1 MLLHP
6 VEERF
11 LANSGIL
18 RELLWPGDLV
28 LFDELKWSDAVSP
41 IRCFSRTARCV
52 VACVLSAIF
61 LLTTLGAGAAETKQV
76 LMLHSFGREVRPWSE
91 YARTIR
97 AELDRQSPWP
107 LEITE
112 HSLLTAR
119 SSDETPDVEYLR
131 ALHAKRPFDLI
142 VTIGAPAVVFVQ
154 RHRQQLFVTTPMVF
168 TAAEQRRFQYSMLT
182 ANDTVVAFA
191 HSFRAVFENILRVLP
206 DTATVAVV
214 NGNSPNEN
222 FWLEEMRREAK
233 RFENRISFIWYSD
246 LSFEEILK
254 HATALP
260 PQSAI
265 FWHLMNVDAAGVVH
279 EGDRALTRLH
289 DVANAPIFSHSDAFF
304 GRAIVG
310 GPMHSVSEGSR
321 LTASVAVRILGG
333 ERAGDIKIPATGFA
347 APKFDWREM
356 RRWGIS
362 ESRLMAASEIY
373 FRELTAWD
381 QYRAQILTVCAVI
394 LLQSAL
400 ISWLLYQWRRRYS
413 SKAERTS

>member
-1 MLLHP
+1 
-6 VEERF
+6 
-11 LANSGIL
+11 
-18 RELLWPGDLV
+18 
-28 LFDELKWSDAVSP
+28 
-41 IRCFSRTARCV
+41 
-52 VACVLSAIF
+52 
-61 LLTTLGAGAAETKQV
+61 
-76 LMLHSFGREVRPWSE
+76 MLHSFGREVKPWSE

-119 SSDETPDVEYLR
+119 SSDENPDAPFVVEYLR

-142 VTIGAPAVVFVQ
+142 VTVGAPAVAFVQ

-168 TAAEQRRFQYSMLT
+168 TAAEQRRVQHSILT

-254 HATALP
+254 HAAALP

-289 DVANAPIFSHSDAFF
+289 AVANAPIFSHNDAFF

-321 LTASVAVRILGG
+321 LTASVAIRILGG
-333 ERAGDIKIPATGFA
+333 ERAGDIKVPATGFA

-356 RRWGIS
+356 QRWGIS
-362 ESRLMAASEIY
+362 ESRLMAGSEIY
-373 FRELTAWD
+373 FRELAVWD

-400 ISWLLYQWRRRYS
+400 ISWLLYQWRRRHS

>member
-1 MLLHP
+1 MQL
-6 VEERF
+6 
-11 LANSGIL
+11 
-18 RELLWPGDLV
+18 
-28 LFDELKWSDAVSP
+28 DELK
-41 IRCFSRTARCV
+41 RRTAERIARYWSRMARPV
-52 VACVLSAIF
+52 WASVGATIF
-61 LLTTLGAGAAETKQV
+61 FLATLGAATAEAKQV
-76 LMLHSFGREVRPWSE
+76 LMLHSFGREVKPWSE

-119 SSDETPDVEYLR
+119 SSDENPDAPFVVEYLR
-131 ALHAKRPFDLI
+131 ALHAKHPFDLI
-142 VTIGAPAVVFVQ
+142 VTVGAPAVAFVQ

-168 TAAEQRRFQYSMLT
+168 TAAEQRRVQYSILT

-214 NGNSPNEN
+214 SGNSPNEN
-222 FWLEEMRREAK
+222 FWLEEIGREAK

-254 HATALP
+254 HAAALP

-289 DVANAPIFSHSDAFF
+289 AVANAPIFSHNDAFF

-310 GPMHSVSEGSR
+310 GPMHSVTEGSR
-321 LTASVAVRILGG
+321 LTASVAIRILGG
-333 ERAGDIKIPATGFA
+333 ERAGDIKVPATGFA

-356 RRWGIS
+356 QRWGIS
-362 ESRLMAASEIY
+362 ESRLMAGSEIY
-373 FRELTAWD
+373 FRELTVWD

-394 LLQSAL
+394 LLQSTL
-400 ISWLLYQWRRRYS
+400 ISWLLYQWRRRHS
-413 SKAERTS
+413 SKAEHTS

>member
-1 MLLHP
+1 MQL
-6 VEERF
+6 
-11 LANSGIL
+11 
-18 RELLWPGDLV
+18 
-28 LFDELKWSDAVSP
+28 DELK
-41 IRCFSRTARCV
+41 RRTAERFARYCSRMARPV
-52 VACVLSAIF
+52 WASVGATIF
-61 LLTTLGAGAAETKQV
+61 LLATLGAATAETKQV
-76 LMLHSFGREVRPWSE
+76 LMLHSFGREVKPWSE

-119 SSDETPDVEYLR
+119 SSDENPDAPFVVEYLR
-131 ALHAKRPFDLI
+131 ALHTKRPLDLI
-142 VTIGAPAVVFVQ
+142 VTVGAPAVAFVQ

-168 TAAEQRRFQYSMLT
+168 TAAEQRRVQYSILT

-254 HATALP
+254 HAAALP

-289 DVANAPIFSHSDAFF
+289 AVANAPIFSHNDAFF

-310 GPMHSVSEGSR
+310 GPMHSVIEGSQ
-321 LTASVAVRILGG
+321 LAASVAIRILDG
-333 ERAGDIKIPATGFA
+333 ESPGAIKIPATGLLEGNA
-347 APKFDWREM
+347 AVGD
-356 RRWGIS
+356 
-362 ESRLMAASEIY
+362 
-373 FRELTAWD
+373 
-381 QYRAQILTVCAVI
+381 
-394 LLQSAL
+394 
-400 ISWLLYQWRRRYS
+400 
-413 SKAERTS
+413 